1 MRHSTRRTLLGAGLA
16 LAVHGSALAD
26 APAEKE
32 KLAQCAKELC
42 SIIVSKNA
50 KGPDLTCDLAKTWEK
65 EEDRKGRR
73 L

>member
-32 KLAQCAKELC
+32 KLAQCA
-42 SIIVSKNA
+42 
-50 KGPDLTCDLAKTWEK
+50 
-65 EEDRKGRR
+65 RKSFAA
-73 L
+73 